1 VIGDHGFVEHGQH
14 HDLREGEEARE
25 ELEGPHRMMLLLLV
39 MAAGAVGV
47 AMRYG
52 LGALITERLGDG
64 FPWSTLIVN
73 VTGAFA
79 MGVLV
84 AALEHAGAS
93 SDVVRPAI
101 GIGLLG
107 GYTTFS
113 AFALDAVSLAEDGRV
128 ARAVTYVVATNVVG
142 IAALVAGLAG
152 TRGVLAQ

>member
-1 VIGDHGFVEHGQH
+1 
-14 HDLREGEEARE
+14 
-25 ELEGPHRMMLLLLV
+25 MMLLLLV
-39 MAAGAVGV
+39 MLAGAVGV
-47 AMRYG
+47 ALRYG

-79 MGVLV
+79 MGVLI
-84 AALEHAGAS
+84 AALESTGLS
-93 SDVVRPAI
+93 GEVVRPTI

-113 AFALDAVSLAEDGRV
+113 AFALDAVSLAEDGRIG
-128 ARAVTYVVATNVVG
+128 RAATYVVATNVVG

-152 TRGVLAQ
+152 GRGVLE